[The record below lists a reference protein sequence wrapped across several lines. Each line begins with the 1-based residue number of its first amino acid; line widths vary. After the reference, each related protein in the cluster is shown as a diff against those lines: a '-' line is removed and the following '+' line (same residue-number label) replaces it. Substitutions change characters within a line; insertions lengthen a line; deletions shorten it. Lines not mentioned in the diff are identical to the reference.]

1 MRSALPYLLAL
12 LAFILLASPGVAQV
26 DSTLADTTRIP
37 LSQLPPGRLGAVPQ
51 EEFVMTRNP
60 TTAVL
65 FSIVPG
71 GGQLYNEQYWK
82 VPLFAAAGAFFIYRV
97 IHFHNLFTEQ
107 AALAEAAW
115 NSPANY
121 SFLKQQREFYR
132 DERDLNAAYFLGVE
146 ILNMIDAY
154 VGAHMF
160 DFDVSNDM
168 TSRIYLDPMNNGVGL
183 SLQW

>member
-1 MRSALPYLLAL
+1 MRRPLPYLLAL
-12 LAFILLASPGVAQV
+12 LACIMLASPGIAQV
-26 DSTLADTTRIP
+26 DSTLADTARIP
-37 LSQLPPGRLGAVPQ
+37 LSQLPPGRLNEVPQ

-65 FSIVPG
+65 LSIVPG
-71 GGQLYNEQYWK
+71 GGQLYNKQYWK
-82 VPLFAAAGAFFIYRV
+82 IPLFTGAAAFFIYRV
-97 IHFHNLFTEQ
+97 IHFHNLFQEQ
-107 AALAEAAW
+107 AALAEAAR
-115 NSPANY
+115 NDPFKY

-160 DFDVSNDM
+160 DFDVSDDM
-168 TSRIYLDPMNNGVGL
+168 TSRIYLDPMNNGVGF
-183 SLQW
+183 SLRW